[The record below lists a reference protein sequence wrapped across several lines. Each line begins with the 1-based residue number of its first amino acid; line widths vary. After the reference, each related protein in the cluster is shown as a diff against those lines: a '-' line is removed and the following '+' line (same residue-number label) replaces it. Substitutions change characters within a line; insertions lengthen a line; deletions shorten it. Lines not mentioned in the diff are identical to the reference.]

1 MIMGW
6 HNSNF
11 DGLSEHQLG
20 QAVGNSWPLGVAQKL
35 FDDSQLHLKLS
46 RRAENPFCLNANAL
60 PFHMPRNWRT
70 SWLGR
75 SDKLRLTQALGK
87 MLGVVLSC
95 QV

>member
-1 MIMGW
+1 MAVIMGW

-60 PFHMPRNWRT
+60 PFRRGTGAHLALEEVT
-70 SWLGR
+70 SCG
-75 SDKLRLTQALGK
+75 
-87 MLGVVLSC
+87 
-95 QV
+95 